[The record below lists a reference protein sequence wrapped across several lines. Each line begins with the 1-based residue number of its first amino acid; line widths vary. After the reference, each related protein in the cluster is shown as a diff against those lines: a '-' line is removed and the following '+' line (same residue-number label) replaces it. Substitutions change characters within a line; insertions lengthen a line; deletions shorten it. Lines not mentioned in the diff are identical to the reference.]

1 MPERYFEDLSTK
13 VLKRLTIHSNI
24 ISTYLQVN
32 SDSFEDPEEE
42 VGADFKESEEEE
54 ERVGGQGARQRVG
67 WLQIDQDFTESHHLS
82 FIVKIF

>member
-1 MPERYFEDLSTK
+1 M
-13 VLKRLTIHSNI
+13 TIHSNI

-32 SDSFEDPEEE
+32 SESFEDPEEE

-67 WLQIDQDFTESHHLS
+67 WLQIDHL
-82 FIVKIF
+82 ILLKAII